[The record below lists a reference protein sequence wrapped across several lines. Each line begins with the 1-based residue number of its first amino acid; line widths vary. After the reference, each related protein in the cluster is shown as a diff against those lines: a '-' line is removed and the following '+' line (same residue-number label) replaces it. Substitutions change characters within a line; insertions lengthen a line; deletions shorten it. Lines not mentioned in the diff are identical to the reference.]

1 MNTQK
6 KSVPKQPPDIE
17 VTTNPKKGS
26 CVDCP
31 VEKTITVTYSIKP
44 AGGGSTRL
52 SGLPYAISIDG
63 VVLPAFAEK
72 PYQTEQKEP
81 TIAIKFVKAGQKVAL
96 YLGSDAKTKLR
107 NTPLFEV
114 TAGQHDINVVIQETA
129 GKHAADTTV
138 KLKSSD
144 KDKKVDT
151 YTGTLSGDLWM
162 KISQKFSAADVDAE
176 LPADALPE
184 LKDAIKKIYSGQFD
198 SLDPLDLKVIVDKKS
213 IFLSWQSAAFNNCR
227 QNIPQVDVVNDV
239 IPRVNPKTYYAALRA
254 AQLCQLDGLEI
265 SSGWRPMVGS
275 VLHRIGVGLDVAQ
288 LQKDKKPQDIERPFK
303 PEEKALRDEA
313 EAKAKMSKEK
323 ADELKKLKTAKPKEG
338 EKPPTAE
345 EIKQAET
352 ELQAAQKAEEA
363 AHKKHLE
370 YIRETDPKSMSA
382 YRAELAGMKT
392 LVRQLFDPWKMDSN
406 TTDDEPATDNT
417 KIDDVQNKSNEWLHR
432 NHLHITVTDVE
443 LGYKPTQLFTSKLNV
458 KRK

>member
-6 KSVPKQPPDIE
+6 KSVPKQPDIE

-72 PYQTEQKEP
+72 PYRTEQKEP

-107 NTPLFEV
+107 NTPPFEV

-138 KLKSSD
+138 TLKSSD

-151 YTGTLSGDLWM
+151 YTGTLNGDLWM

-176 LPADALPE
+176 LPADAAPE
-184 LKDAIKKIYSGQFD
+184 LKEAIKKIYSGQFD
-198 SLDPLDLKVIVDKKS
+198 SPMPDLKLEVSLGDKKS
-213 IFLSWQSAAFNNCR
+213 IQLNWQTAAFNNCR
-227 QNIPQVDVVNDV
+227 QNITQVDVVNDV
-239 IPRVNPKTYYAALRA
+239 IPRANPKTYYAALRA

-265 SSGWRPMVGS
+265 SSGWRPMIGS
-275 VLHRIGVGLDVAQ
+275 VLHRIGVGLDVVK
-288 LQKDKKPQDIERPFK
+288 LENSKEKTLLNRPIKPDETK
-303 PEEKALRDEA
+303 LRDDA
-313 EAKAKMSKEK
+313 EAKAKLSKEK
-323 ADELKKLKTAKPKEG
+323 AEALKKLKTAKHKVG
-338 EKPPTAE
+338 EKPPTPE
-345 EIKQAET
+345 DIKQAET
-352 ELQAAQKAEEA
+352 ELQAAQKAEEFA
-363 AHKKHLE
+363 RKKYLE
-370 YIRETDPKSMSA
+370 HIILFPAVAPPETA
-382 YRAELAGMKT
+382 
-392 LVRQLFDPWKMDSN
+392 V
-406 TTDDEPATDNT
+406 
-417 KIDDVQNKSNEWLHR
+417 
-432 NHLHITVTDVE
+432 
-443 LGYKPTQLFTSKLNV
+443 KL
-458 KRK
+458 